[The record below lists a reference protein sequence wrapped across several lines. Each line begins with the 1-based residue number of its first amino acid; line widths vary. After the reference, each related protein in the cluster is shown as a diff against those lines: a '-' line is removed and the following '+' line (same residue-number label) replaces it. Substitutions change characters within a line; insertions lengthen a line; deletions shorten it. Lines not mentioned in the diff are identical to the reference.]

1 MAATAIEHA
10 PAPFGGTGV
19 FLRRTFGEVAALAE
33 VALGAAIV
41 VAAADRRSILSSPHH
56 GAFTKWFAGPLEGL
70 VPDLTRDPATLE
82 RTLHHVLLAMLAAW
96 LIVILAGRT
105 VRAPIV
111 VGSVVALN
119 IVFLLC
125 PPTALTDLFNYL
137 GYARLDAVHHLD
149 PYVQLPALQHGDPV
163 YPYSNWHHLRSPYG
177 PLFTLILLPTARAPL
192 PVAYWTY
199 KALATAASLGLL
211 TAVWACAKRLDRAPA
226 AAVAFVGLNPLV
238 IVYALGGKHNDVLMM
253 ACLMAGC
260 LLVAA
265 RKEAAGGALLAA
277 AVAIKASAGLLAPV
291 VALGAPRRVRAIAGA
306 AAGAVTLAA
315 ITLIAFGPHL
325 ADVKD
330 QANLVNPYSIPNL
343 LGYAFGHGGAD
354 AAIRHDA
361 LIAALAGVAICG
373 AVAWRTRRWET
384 PAGAAALIAIATVSW
399 VMPWSI
405 LWALPFAALSKS
417 RALRAA
423 TIAATTFLVLV
434 RVGTTAA
441 IAHDLHVYLRATAT
455 ALANARFEHS
465 LLGN

>member
-1 MAATAIEHA
+1 VAATALEHA
-10 PAPFGGTGV
+10 PAPLAGTGV
-19 FLRRTFGEVAALAE
+19 FLRRTLGEVAALAE
-33 VALGAAIV
+33 IALGAAIV

-70 VPDLTRDPATLE
+70 VPGLARDAVTLE

-111 VGSVVALN
+111 VGGVVALN
-119 IVFLLC
+119 AVFLLC
-125 PPTALTDLFNYL
+125 PPTTLTDLFNYL
-137 GYARLDAVHHLD
+137 GYARLDAVHHVN
-149 PYVQLPALQHGDPV
+149 PYVQLPLLQAGDPV

-177 PLFTLILLPTARAPL
+177 PLFTLILLPTARLPL

-199 KALATAASLGLL
+199 KALATGASLGLL
-211 TAVWACAKRLDRAPA
+211 AVVWACAKRLDRAPA

-238 IVYALGGKHNDVLMM
+238 IVYVLGGKHNDVLMM
-253 ACLMAGC
+253 ACVMAAC
-260 LLVAA
+260 LLVAT
-265 RKEAAGGALLAA
+265 RRETAGGALLAA

-291 VALGAPRRVRAIAGA
+291 VALGAPRRVRAVAGA

-315 ITLIAFGPHL
+315 ITLLAFGPHVP
-325 ADVKD
+325 DVED

-354 AAIRHDA
+354 HGIRRLA
-361 LIAALAGVAICG
+361 LIVAITGVAIC
-373 AVAWRTRRWET
+373 AATASRTRRWET
-384 PAGAAALIAIATVSW
+384 PTGAAALMAIATVSW
-399 VMPWSI
+399 VMPWYI

-441 IAHDLHVYLRATAT
+441 IAHHFAIDLRATLT
-455 ALANARFEHS
+455 ALDNARFEQS
-465 LLGN
+465 LLAG